1 MILETVQFPHIMDL
15 ERLHDVAETLGLV
28 EQKREINAFVK
39 AQLEKQA
46 YDGERFYIPFAGHFQ
61 SVKKSDP
68 EKSITRTKASGLKLT
83 DMHHTFNHLRKKVA
97 KHADSRLH
105 ILIMARLWVRGQ
117 LQRRIVEGTRMP
129 VGPIYIYIY
138 IYVYIYI
145 YIYIYI

>member
-46 YDGERFYIPFAGHFQ
+46 YDGERFYIPFARHFQ

-68 EKSITRTKASGLKLT
+68 
-83 DMHHTFNHLRKKVA
+83 
-97 KHADSRLH
+97 
-105 ILIMARLWVRGQ
+105 
-117 LQRRIVEGTRMP
+117 
-129 VGPIYIYIY
+129 
-138 IYVYIYI
+138 
-145 YIYIYI
+145 